1 MVVGYLL
8 VLALLAL
15 LFLILIFRHYRRS
28 VTQGRP
34 EPLGFIRIVVNWA
47 LLLVLVGSLGSAGYL
62 VLKGNHS
69 SSADQKQDKAVSSS
83 SVVSSSSASTPK
95 KLAALGVT
103 YSPEEPTLT
112 GNSVKVKFKVSPQSS
127 LLIQGHYSGKTFK
140 TFKAKSG
147 RSTEH
152 FSYKFKTAGTYDL
165 VAKRDGKTVTKEI
178 TIKDNDASS
187 SSSSSV
193 VASSSSVVASS
204 SSSSAVVS
212 SSSTSTVQRS
222 SSSTST
228 GTTSRTTTGTGTTA
242 PRRSTYTGNTGSTQH
257 YHTTSGAS
265 DSGASSY
272 NTTNT
277 TPDSSTG
284 TGTGEYGEG
293 ETAR

>member
-178 TIKDNDASS
+178 TIKDNDTSIS
-187 SSSSSV
+187 
-193 VASSSSVVASS
+193 SSSSVVASS

-242 PRRSTYTGNTGSTQH
+242 SRRSTYTGNTGSTQH

-277 TPDSSTG
+277 TLNSSTG
-284 TGTGEYGEG
+284 TGTGEYGEN

>member
-62 VLKGNHS
+62 MLKGNHS

-83 SVVSSSSASTPK
+83 SVVSSNSASTPK

-193 VASSSSVVASS
+193 VVSS

-212 SSSTSTVQRS
+212 SSSTSAVQRS

-228 GTTSRTTTGTGTTA
+228 GTTSRTTTGAGTTA
-242 PRRSTYTGNTGSTQH
+242 SRRSTYTGNTGSTQH

>member
-193 VASSSSVVASS
+193 VASSSS
-204 SSSSAVVS
+204 SSAVVS

-265 DSGASSY
+265 DSGASSH

-284 TGTGEYGEG
+284 TGNGEHGEG
-293 ETAR
+293 ETGE

>member
-193 VASSSSVVASS
+193 VISS

-242 PRRSTYTGNTGSTQH
+242 SRRSTYTGNTGSTQH

-272 NTTNT
+272 NTT
-277 TPDSSTG
+277 PDSSTG

>member
-15 LFLILIFRHYRRS
+15 LFLILIFRHYRLS

-127 LLIQGHYSGKTFK
+127 LLIQGHYSGKAFK

-193 VASSSSVVASS
+193 VVSS

-212 SSSTSTVQRS
+212 SSSSSTSAVQRS

-242 PRRSTYTGNTGSTQH
+242 SRRSTYTGNTGSTQH

-293 ETAR
+293 ENAR

>member
-193 VASSSSVVASS
+193 VASSSS
-204 SSSSAVVS
+204 SSAVVS

-242 PRRSTYTGNTGSTQH
+242 SRRSTYTGNTGSTQH

-265 DSGASSY
+265 DSGTSSY

>member
-193 VASSSSVVASS
+193 VASSSS
-204 SSSSAVVS
+204 SSAVVS

-242 PRRSTYTGNTGSTQH
+242 SRRSTYTGNTGSTQH

>member
-193 VASSSSVVASS
+193 VASSSS
-204 SSSSAVVS
+204 SSAVVS

-242 PRRSTYTGNTGSTQH
+242 PRRSNTGSTQH
-257 YHTTSGAS
+257 YPMTSGAS
-265 DSGASSY
+265 DSGASSH

-284 TGTGEYGEG
+284 TGNGEHGEG
-293 ETAR
+293 ETGE

>member
-193 VASSSSVVASS
+193 VASSSS
-204 SSSSAVVS
+204 SSAVVS

-284 TGTGEYGEG
+284 TGTGKDGEG
-293 ETAR
+293 EIAR

>member
-178 TIKDNDASS
+178 TIKDNDTSS
-187 SSSSSV
+187 S
-193 VASSSSVVASS
+193 SSSSVVASS

-242 PRRSTYTGNTGSTQH
+242 SRRSTYTGNTGSTQH

-277 TPDSSTG
+277 TPNSSTG
-284 TGTGEYGEG
+284 TGTGEYGEN

>member
-83 SVVSSSSASTPK
+83 SVVSSNSASTPK

-193 VASSSSVVASS
+193 VVSS

-212 SSSTSTVQRS
+212 SSSTSAVQRS

-228 GTTSRTTTGTGTTA
+228 GTTSRTTTGAGTTA
-242 PRRSTYTGNTGSTQH
+242 SRRSTYTGNTGSTQH

>member
-193 VASSSSVVASS
+193 VAGS

-242 PRRSTYTGNTGSTQH
+242 SRRSTYTGNTGSTQH

-284 TGTGEYGEG
+284 TGTGEYGENETG
-293 ETAR
+293 E

>member
-193 VASSSSVVASS
+193 VISS

-242 PRRSTYTGNTGSTQH
+242 SRRSTYTGNTGSTQH

-277 TPDSSTG
+277 TLNSSTG

-293 ETAR
+293 ENAR

>member
-193 VASSSSVVASS
+193 VASSSS
-204 SSSSAVVS
+204 SSAVVS

-242 PRRSTYTGNTGSTQH
+242 SRRSTYTGNTGSTQH
-257 YHTTSGAS
+257 YHTTSGTNNSATT
-265 DSGASSY
+265 SSY
-272 NTTNT
+272 NT

-293 ETAR
+293 ENAR

>member
-193 VASSSSVVASS
+193 VASSSS
-204 SSSSAVVS
+204 SSAVVS

-242 PRRSTYTGNTGSTQH
+242 SRRSTYTGNTGSTQH

-277 TPDSSTG
+277 TLNSSTG
-284 TGTGEYGEG
+284 TGTGEYGEN

>member
-165 VAKRDGKTVTKEI
+165 VTKRDGKTVTKEI

-187 SSSSSV
+187 S
-193 VASSSSVVASS
+193 SSSSVVASS

-265 DSGASSY
+265 DSGASSH

-284 TGTGEYGEG
+284 TGNGEHGEG

>member
-69 SSADQKQDKAVSSS
+69 TSADQKQDKAVSSS

-140 TFKAKSG
+140 TFKAKSS

-193 VASSSSVVASS
+193 VASSSS
-204 SSSSAVVS
+204 SSAVVS

-242 PRRSTYTGNTGSTQH
+242 SRRSTYTGNTGSTQH

-277 TPDSSTG
+277 TTDSSTG

>member
-193 VASSSSVVASS
+193 VASSSS
-204 SSSSAVVS
+204 SSAVVS

-257 YHTTSGAS
+257 YHMTSGAS
-265 DSGASSY
+265 DSGASSH

-284 TGTGEYGEG
+284 TGEG
-293 ETAR
+293 KTAR

>member
-95 KLAALGVT
+95 KLEGLGVT

-193 VASSSSVVASS
+193 VASSSS
-204 SSSSAVVS
+204 SSAVVS
-212 SSSTSTVQRS
+212 SSSASTVQRS

-242 PRRSTYTGNTGSTQH
+242 SRRSTYTGNTGSTQH

>member
-147 RSTEH
+147 RSTEY

-165 VAKRDGKTVTKEI
+165 VAKRDGKTVTKKI

-193 VASSSSVVASS
+193 VVSS

-212 SSSTSTVQRS
+212 SSSSSTSAVQRS

-242 PRRSTYTGNTGSTQH
+242 SRRSTYTGNTGSTQH
-257 YHTTSGAS
+257 YHTTSGTNNSA
-265 DSGASSY
+265 ATSSY
-272 NTTNT
+272 NT

>member
-193 VASSSSVVASS
+193 VASSSS
-204 SSSSAVVS
+204 SSAVVS

-242 PRRSTYTGNTGSTQH
+242 SRRSTYTGNTGSTQH

-277 TPDSSTG
+277 TLNSSIG
-284 TGTGEYGEG
+284 TGTGEYGEN